1 MLQLPKPIKDTI
13 RRVVPRSAELPLR
26 YYYRKF
32 AGELE
37 PEMRLLPFL
46 IRPGSTAIDV
56 GANVGVYTYA
66 LLRSCRVEAF
76 EPFPHE
82 TVALRAL
89 RNNRLRV
96 HNVALS
102 DHDGSIQLHV
112 PMFGDQPFLSN
123 ATSMPLTGRHQ
134 TVEVQCKKL
143 DDFPLIDVSFMKID
157 VEGHEVKV
165 LRGAEATIARWRPS
179 LLIEIEQRHLLI
191 SMEEVFKYIESL
203 GFRGLFLSSGQL
215 HLLSSF
221 RYEAHQKPFLDDCTD
236 PRYVNNFVFLPKW
249 QLRQR
254 RPH

>member
-1 MLQLPKPIKDTI
+1 MLKLPKPIKDTI

-66 LLRSCRVEAF
+66 LLGSCRVEVF
-76 EPFPHE
+76 EPFSHE
-82 TVALRAL
+82 TVALRAF
-89 RNNRLRV
+89 RNKGLKI

-123 ATSMPLTGRHQ
+123 ATSMPLAGPHQ

-143 DDFPLIDVSFMKID
+143 DDFPLVDVSFMKID

-191 SMEEVFKYIESL
+191 SMEEVFNYIESL
-203 GFRGLFLSSGQL
+203 GFLGLFLSSGQL
-215 HLLSSF
+215 HLSSSF
-221 RYEAHQKPFLDDCTD
+221 RYEMHQKPFLDDCTD
-236 PRYVNNFVFLPKW
+236 PRYVNNFVFLPK
-249 QLRQR
+249 
-254 RPH
+254 